1 MSVTANIAFA
11 QFLAG
16 NPTVKP
22 YDAKRVLYEITEAM
36 ELGEPN
42 AMTTLIALKL
52 SANPE
57 FADNAGGCQLAERAA
72 QNGDERAKALLA
84 GCSVN

>member
-1 MSVTANIAFA
+1 
-11 QFLAG
+11 
-16 NPTVKP
+16 
-22 YDAKRVLYEITEAM
+22 M